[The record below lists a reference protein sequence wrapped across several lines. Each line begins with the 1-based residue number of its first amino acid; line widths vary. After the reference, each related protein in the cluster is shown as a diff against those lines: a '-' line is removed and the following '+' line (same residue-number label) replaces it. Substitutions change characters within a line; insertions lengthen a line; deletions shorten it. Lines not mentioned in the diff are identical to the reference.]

1 MAMDEAA
8 AQKIA
13 ELTDSL
19 AKATAVND
27 ILTGKA
33 DKVSKSFGNVN
44 SAAGTMVGGMG
55 NFIGSMNAGAQGM
68 DAYSGMVSAG
78 AKALVTLTG
87 ESGTAGKI
95 LGGLATATGGV
106 TTAIF
111 KQSDALFKS
120 YQDISTIGA
129 AGSSGMQGVFDNMQ
143 KFGYSIE
150 ELPKF
155 GALLAQSSESLAVFG
170 GTVQQGVKQFAEVAE
185 GIQRSGVQTEFL
197 RLGMS
202 VDGINKG
209 MAGYL
214 RVQTQAGL
222 AQGKSNAELTA
233 GAASYLRELDIM
245 TKLTGK
251 SAESMQKE
259 QEERIMNERYAVH
272 QRDLQQAVLR
282 GGEEG
287 LAAAKQL
294 AEEDKVL
301 KQTSGETKKG
311 FMAAFAG
318 FGATTEEGRKLMM
331 TSKEA
336 YDEASKGIGSSA
348 NVAMDSLKAGSK
360 QSLDTLG
367 GALRAG
373 VTGVILPANELIAA
387 ENLKGTAE
395 ERRAAAEAEQKK
407 MLKETEASVANQVS
421 IRQNQAEITRGMN
434 SMVQVGVRPA
444 TIALEKFTSV
454 LQAGV
459 TRLPG
464 TGDKTGIRNTPG
476 RGSTAPGVGS
486 QGNII
491 DPEIIKQNQGTIN
504 KFNKPADMLSGYIK
518 SFEQLN
524 DPAKLAR
531 EGADPGVMAKIL
543 DKSQRTNQSA
553 AETARLAATSAP
565 VQAATPATTQFS
577 LSSVMANII
586 EKNKLGKTQYTGPNS
601 TLPSPVGDTT
611 PTGPAAAPASSA
623 TTDSGMLVTSLNE
636 LLQSNRSQQASLEE
650 LIDLSRKSLS
660 QNGKLLQVARQ

>member
-33 DKVSKSFGNVN
+33 DKVSKSFGNVD
-44 SAAGTMVGGMG
+44 SAAGTVVGGMG
-55 NFIGSMNAGAQGM
+55 NFVGSMNAGAQGM
-68 DAYSGMVSAG
+68 SAYSGMVSAG
-78 AKALVTLTG
+78 AKALSTLTG

-155 GALLAQSSESLAVFG
+155 GALLAQSSESLAAFG
-170 GTVQQGVKQFAEVAE
+170 GTVQQGVKQFAGVAE
-185 GIQRSGVQTEFL
+185 GIQRSGIQTEFE

-202 VDGINKG
+202 VDSINKG

-214 RVQTQAGL
+214 RVQTQAGA
-222 AQGKSNAELTA
+222 AQGKTNAELTA
-233 GAASYLRELDIM
+233 GAAAYIREMDIM

-259 QEERIMNERYAVH
+259 QEERINNERYAIH
-272 QRDLQQAVLR
+272 QRELQQAVQR

-294 AEEDKVL
+294 AEEDKIL
-301 KQTSGETKKG
+301 KQTSGETRKG
-311 FMAAFAG
+311 FMATFAG
-318 FGATTEEGRKLMM
+318 FGATTEEGLKLMR
-331 TSKEA
+331 TAPEA
-336 YDEASKGIGSSA
+336 YNEAAKGMGTSA
-348 NVAMDSLKAGSK
+348 NQAMDSLKAGAK
-360 QSLDTLG
+360 QGMDQFG
-367 GALRAG
+367 GTIKAAG
-373 VTGVILPANELIAA
+373 NTILLPVSEMIAA

-407 MLKETEASVANQVS
+407 MTKETEASVANQVS
-421 IRQNQAEITRGMN
+421 IRQSQQEITRGMN

-444 TIALEKFTSV
+444 TTALEKFTGA

-504 KFNKPADMLSGYIK
+504 KFNKPADMFSGFIK
-518 SFEQLN
+518 SFDQLN

-543 DKSQRTNQSA
+543 EKSQKANQ
-553 AETARLAATSAP
+553 TAGPAKATP
-565 VQAATPATTQFS
+565 VQAATPAKTQVDT
-577 LSSVMANII
+577 SSFMASII
-586 EKNKLGKTQYTGPNS
+586 EKNKLGNGQYTGPNS
-601 TLPSPVGDTT
+601 TLPSSVGDTT
-611 PTGPAAAPASSA
+611 PTGPATTPASSA
-623 TTDSGMLVTSLNE
+623 NTTDSGMLITSLNE

-660 QNGKLLQVARQ
+660 QNGKLLQAARQ

>member
-78 AKALVTLTG
+78 AKALGTLTG

-155 GALLAQSSESLAVFG
+155 GALLAQSSESLAAFG
-170 GTVQQGVKQFAEVAE
+170 GTVQQGVNQFAGVAE
-185 GIQRSGVQTEFL
+185 GIQRSGIQTEFE

-202 VDGINKG
+202 VDSINKG

-214 RVQTQAGL
+214 RVQTQAGA
-222 AQGKSNAELTA
+222 AQGKTNAELTA
-233 GAASYLRELDIM
+233 GAAAYIREMDIM

-259 QEERIMNERYAVH
+259 QEERINNERYAIH
-272 QRDLQQAVLR
+272 QRELQQAVQR

-294 AEEDKVL
+294 AEEDKIL
-301 KQTSGETKKG
+301 KQTSGETRKG
-311 FMAAFAG
+311 FMATFAG

-331 TSKEA
+331 TAPEA
-336 YDEASKGIGSSA
+336 YNEAAKGMGTSA
-348 NVAMDSLKAGSK
+348 NQTMDLLKDGAKRGMDQFGGTIKAAGN
-360 QSLDTLG
+360 T
-367 GALRAG
+367 
-373 VTGVILPANELIAA
+373 ILLPVSEMIAA

-407 MLKETEASVANQVS
+407 MTTQTEASVANQVS
-421 IRQNQAEITRGMN
+421 IRQSQAEITRGMN

-543 DKSQRTNQSA
+543 DKSQRANQSA
-553 AETARLAATSAP
+553 AETARPATSAP
-565 VQAATPATTQFS
+565 VQAATPTTQFS

-586 EKNKLGKTQYTGPNS
+586 EKNKLGNGQYTGPNS
-601 TLPSPVGDTT
+601 TLPSSVGDTT
-611 PTGPAAAPASSA
+611 PTGPATAPASSA
-623 TTDSGMLVTSLNE
+623 TATDSGILTTSLNE

-660 QNGKLLQVARQ
+660 QNGKLLQAARQ

>member
-1 MAMDEAA
+1 
-8 AQKIA
+8 
-13 ELTDSL
+13 
-19 AKATAVND
+19 
-27 ILTGKA
+27 
-33 DKVSKSFGNVN
+33 
-44 SAAGTMVGGMG
+44 
-55 NFIGSMNAGAQGM
+55 
-68 DAYSGMVSAG
+68 
-78 AKALVTLTG
+78 
-87 ESGTAGKI
+87 
-95 LGGLATATGGV
+95 
-106 TTAIF
+106 
-111 KQSDALFKS
+111 
-120 YQDISTIGA
+120 
-129 AGSSGMQGVFDNMQ
+129 
-143 KFGYSIE
+143 
-150 ELPKF
+150 
-155 GALLAQSSESLAVFG
+155 
-170 GTVQQGVKQFAEVAE
+170 
-185 GIQRSGVQTEFL
+185 
-197 RLGMS
+197 MS

-214 RVQTQAGL
+214 RIQTQAGT
-222 AQGKSNAELTA
+222 AQGKTNAELTA
-233 GAASYLRELDIM
+233 GAAAYIREMDIM

-259 QEERIMNERYAVH
+259 QEERINNERYAIH
-272 QRDLQQAVLR
+272 QRELQQAVQR

-294 AEEDKVL
+294 AAEDMVL
-301 KQTSGETKKG
+301 KQTSGDTKKG

-318 FGATTEEGRKLMM
+318 FGATTEEGARLMR
-331 TSKEA
+331 TAPEA
-336 YDEASKGIGSSA
+336 FNEAAKGMGTSA
-348 NVAMDSLKAGSK
+348 NQTMDLLKTGSER
-360 QSLDTLG
+360 TLNTMG
-367 GALRAG
+367 GLYKAG
-373 VTGVILPANELIAA
+373 VTGVFLSAKESIENA
-387 ENLKGTAE
+387 NLKGTAE

-407 MLKETEASVANQVS
+407 MTTETEASVANQVS
-421 IRQNQAEITRGMN
+421 IRQNQTEITRGMN
-434 SMVQVGVRPA
+434 SMVQFGVRPA
-444 TIALEKFTSV
+444 TTALEKFTSV

-543 DKSQRTNQSA
+543 DKSQRANQSA
-553 AETARLAATSAP
+553 AATPATSAPVP

-586 EKNKLGKTQYTGPNS
+586 EKNKLGNGQYTGPNS
-601 TLPSPVGDTT
+601 TMPVPVGDTT
-611 PTGPAAAPASSA
+611 PTGPATAPASSA
-623 TTDSGMLVTSLNE
+623 TTTDAGILTTSLNE
-636 LLQSNRSQQASLEE
+636 LLQSNRLQQASLEE

>member
-1 MAMDEAA
+1 MAPDEAS

-33 DKVSKSFGNVN
+33 DKVSKSFGNVDR
-44 SAAGTMVGGMG
+44 AAGTVVGGMG

-78 AKALVTLTG
+78 AKALGTLTG

-95 LGGLATATGGV
+95 LGGLALATGGV

-155 GALLAQSSESLAVFG
+155 GALLAQSSESLAAFG
-170 GTVQQGVKQFAEVAE
+170 GTVEQGVKQFAGVAE
-185 GIQRSGVQTEFL
+185 GIQRSGIQTEFL

-214 RVQTQAGL
+214 RVQTQAGA

-233 GAASYLRELDIM
+233 GAASYIRELDVM

-251 SAESMQKE
+251 SAESLQKE
-259 QEERIMNERYAVH
+259 QEERIMNQRYAVH

-301 KQTSGETKKG
+301 KQTSGETRKG

-348 NVAMDSLKAGSK
+348 NVAMDAIKAGSR
-360 QSLDTLG
+360 QSLDTMG

-373 VTGVILPANELIAA
+373 VTDVILPANELIAN

-407 MLKETEASVANQVS
+407 MTEKTEASVANQVS

-504 KFNKPADMLSGYIK
+504 KFNKPADMFSGFIK
-518 SFEQLN
+518 SFDQLN

-543 DKSQRTNQSA
+543 EKSQRANQSA
-553 AETARLAATSAP
+553 AETARLKATTAS
-565 VQAATPATTQFS
+565 VQAATPAKTQFS

-586 EKNKLGKTQYTGPNS
+586 EKNKLGNSQYTGPNS

-611 PTGPAAAPASSA
+611 PTGPAATPATAA
-623 TTDSGMLVTSLNE
+623 TTDSGMLTTSLNE

-650 LIDLSRKSLS
+650 LIDLSRRNLA
-660 QNGKLLQVARQ
+660 QGGKLVQAARQ

>member
-155 GALLAQSSESLAVFG
+155 GALLAQSSESLAAFG
-170 GTVQQGVKQFAEVAE
+170 GTVQQGVNQFAGVAE
-185 GIQRSGVQTEFL
+185 GIQRSGIQTEFE

-202 VDGINKG
+202 VDSINKG

-214 RVQTQAGL
+214 RVQTQAGA
-222 AQGKSNAELTA
+222 AQGKTNAELTA
-233 GAASYLRELDIM
+233 GAAAYIREMDIM

-259 QEERIMNERYAVH
+259 QEERINNERYAIH
-272 QRDLQQAVLR
+272 QRELQQAVQR

-294 AEEDKVL
+294 AEEDKIL
-301 KQTSGETKKG
+301 KQTSGETRKG
-311 FMAAFAG
+311 FMATFAG

-331 TSKEA
+331 TAPEA
-336 YDEASKGIGSSA
+336 YNEAAKGMGTSA
-348 NVAMDSLKAGSK
+348 NQTMDLLKDGAKRGMDQFGGTIKAAGN
-360 QSLDTLG
+360 T
-367 GALRAG
+367 
-373 VTGVILPANELIAA
+373 ILLPVSEMIAA

-407 MLKETEASVANQVS
+407 MTTQTEASVANQVS
-421 IRQNQAEITRGMN
+421 IRQSQAEITRGMN

-543 DKSQRTNQSA
+543 DKSQRANQSA
-553 AETARLAATSAP
+553 AETAGLATSAP

-586 EKNKLGKTQYTGPNS
+586 EKNKLGNGQYTGPNS
-601 TLPSPVGDTT
+601 TMPVPVGDTT
-611 PTGPAAAPASSA
+611 PTGPATAPASSA
-623 TTDSGMLVTSLNE
+623 TTTDAGILTTSLNE

>member
-78 AKALVTLTG
+78 AKALGTLTG

-155 GALLAQSSESLAVFG
+155 GALLAQSSESLAAFG
-170 GTVQQGVKQFAEVAE
+170 GTVQQGVNQFAGVAE
-185 GIQRSGVQTEFL
+185 GIQRSGIQTEFE

-202 VDGINKG
+202 VDSINKG

-214 RVQTQAGL
+214 RVQTQAGA
-222 AQGKSNAELTA
+222 AQGKTNAELTA
-233 GAASYLRELDIM
+233 GAAAYIREMDIM

-259 QEERIMNERYAVH
+259 QEERINNERYAIH
-272 QRDLQQAVLR
+272 QRELQQAVQR

-294 AEEDKVL
+294 AEEDKIL
-301 KQTSGETKKG
+301 KQTSGETRKG
-311 FMAAFAG
+311 FMATFAG

-331 TSKEA
+331 TAPEA
-336 YDEASKGIGSSA
+336 YNEAAKGMGTSA
-348 NVAMDSLKAGSK
+348 NQTMDLLKDGAKRGMDQFGGTIKAAGN
-360 QSLDTLG
+360 T
-367 GALRAG
+367 
-373 VTGVILPANELIAA
+373 ILLPVSEMIAA

-407 MLKETEASVANQVS
+407 MTTQTEASVANQVS
-421 IRQNQAEITRGMN
+421 IRQSQAEITRGMN

-543 DKSQRTNQSA
+543 DKSQRANQSA
-553 AETARLAATSAP
+553 AETARLATSAP
-565 VQAATPATTQFS
+565 VQAATPATQFS

-586 EKNKLGKTQYTGPNS
+586 EKNKLGNGQYTGPNS
-601 TLPSPVGDTT
+601 TLPSSVGDTT
-611 PTGPAAAPASSA
+611 PTGPATAPASSA
-623 TTDSGMLVTSLNE
+623 TATDSGILTTSLNE

-660 QNGKLLQVARQ
+660 QNGKLLQAARQ

>member
-155 GALLAQSSESLAVFG
+155 GALLAQSSESLAAFG
-170 GTVQQGVKQFAEVAE
+170 GTVQQGVNQFAGVAE
-185 GIQRSGVQTEFL
+185 GIQRSGIQTEFE

-202 VDGINKG
+202 VDSINKG

-214 RVQTQAGL
+214 RVQTQAGA
-222 AQGKSNAELTA
+222 AQGKTNAELTA
-233 GAASYLRELDIM
+233 GAAAYIREMDIM

-259 QEERIMNERYAVH
+259 QEERINNERYAIH
-272 QRDLQQAVLR
+272 QRELQQAVQR

-294 AEEDKVL
+294 AEEDKIL
-301 KQTSGETKKG
+301 KQTSGETRKG
-311 FMAAFAG
+311 FMATFAG

-331 TSKEA
+331 TAPEA
-336 YDEASKGIGSSA
+336 YNEAAKGMGTSA
-348 NVAMDSLKAGSK
+348 NQTMDLLKDGAKRGMDQFGGTIKAAGN
-360 QSLDTLG
+360 T
-367 GALRAG
+367 
-373 VTGVILPANELIAA
+373 ILLPVSEMIAA

-407 MLKETEASVANQVS
+407 MTTQTEASVANQVS
-421 IRQNQAEITRGMN
+421 IRQSQAEITRGMN
-434 SMVQVGVRPA
+434 SMV
-444 TIALEKFTSV
+444 
-454 LQAGV
+454 
-459 TRLPG
+459 
-464 TGDKTGIRNTPG
+464 
-476 RGSTAPGVGS
+476 
-486 QGNII
+486 
-491 DPEIIKQNQGTIN
+491 
-504 KFNKPADMLSGYIK
+504 
-518 SFEQLN
+518 
-524 DPAKLAR
+524 
-531 EGADPGVMAKIL
+531 
-543 DKSQRTNQSA
+543 
-553 AETARLAATSAP
+553 
-565 VQAATPATTQFS
+565 
-577 LSSVMANII
+577 
-586 EKNKLGKTQYTGPNS
+586 
-601 TLPSPVGDTT
+601 
-611 PTGPAAAPASSA
+611 
-623 TTDSGMLVTSLNE
+623 
-636 LLQSNRSQQASLEE
+636 
-650 LIDLSRKSLS
+650 
-660 QNGKLLQVARQ
+660 

>member
-214 RVQTQAGL
+214 RIQTQAGT
-222 AQGKSNAELTA
+222 AQGKTNAELTA
-233 GAASYLRELDIM
+233 GAAAYIREMDIM

-259 QEERIMNERYAVH
+259 QEERINNERYAIH
-272 QRDLQQAVLR
+272 QRELQQAVQR

-294 AEEDKVL
+294 AAEDMVL
-301 KQTSGETKKG
+301 KQTSGDTKKG

-318 FGATTEEGRKLMM
+318 FGATTEEGARLMR
-331 TSKEA
+331 TAPEA
-336 YDEASKGIGSSA
+336 FNEAAKGMGTSA
-348 NVAMDSLKAGSK
+348 NQTMDLLKTGSER
-360 QSLDTLG
+360 TLNTMG
-367 GALRAG
+367 GLYKAG
-373 VTGVILPANELIAA
+373 VTGVFLSAKESIENA
-387 ENLKGTAE
+387 NLKGTAE

-407 MLKETEASVANQVS
+407 MTTETEASVANQVS
-421 IRQNQAEITRGMN
+421 IRQNQTEITRGMN
-434 SMVQVGVRPA
+434 SMVQFGVRPA
-444 TIALEKFTSV
+444 TTALEKFTSV

-543 DKSQRTNQSA
+543 DKSQRANQSA
-553 AETARLAATSAP
+553 AATPATSAPVP

-586 EKNKLGKTQYTGPNS
+586 EKNKLGNGQYTGPNS
-601 TLPSPVGDTT
+601 TMPVPVGDTT
-611 PTGPAAAPASSA
+611 PTGPATAPASSA
-623 TTDSGMLVTSLNE
+623 TTTDAGILTTSLNE
-636 LLQSNRSQQASLEE
+636 LLQSNRLQQASLEE